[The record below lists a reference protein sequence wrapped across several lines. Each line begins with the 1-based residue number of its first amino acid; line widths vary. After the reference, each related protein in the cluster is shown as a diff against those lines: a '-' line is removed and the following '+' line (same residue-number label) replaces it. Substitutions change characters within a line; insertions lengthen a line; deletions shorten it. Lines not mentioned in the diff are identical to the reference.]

1 MYNSFKHG
9 FTLKLAEL
17 MEKKL
22 PRYGIK
28 VSPQI
33 ESRYK
38 TLRRQ
43 YRAIDV

>member
-1 MYNSFKHG
+1 
-9 FTLKLAEL
+9 

-28 VSPQI
+28 VIPQI

-38 TLRRQ
+38 TLRRL
-43 YRAIDV
+43 YWAIDV